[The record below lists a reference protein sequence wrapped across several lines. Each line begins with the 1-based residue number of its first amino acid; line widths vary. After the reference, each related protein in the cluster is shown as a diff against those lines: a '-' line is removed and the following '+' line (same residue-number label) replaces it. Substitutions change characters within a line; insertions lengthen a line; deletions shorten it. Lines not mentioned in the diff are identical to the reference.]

1 MKPYKID
8 KIGQQK
14 PTKEKKKSTLVN
26 TCRIASV
33 LVLLIPPPTIASL
46 DLPPSTNLVP
56 NAKTSED
63 YSYNLTVATEIISSI
78 AEKTVATEII
88 SSIVSIVSIVSIAPI
103 VEKIIPVEN
112 VQRDIFSQLE
122 SYSNLE
128 PNWDG
133 PDSVIPSRLDIDRV
147 INFVETI
154 PVIFPQPKAM
164 ISRNGDIELY
174 WDDSI
179 VYIDIQFEPDNMLSL
194 FSRNRSSGEERFFDT
209 VDIATIDSNWY
220 FDALDVLLN
229 SPESASV

>member
-1 MKPYKID
+1 MEAGGGGRRRCEVRVDDTAVPRTGAG
-8 KIGQQK
+8 IGAVGVQDDGARD
-14 PTKEKKKSTLVN
+14 E
-26 TCRIASV
+26 
-33 LVLLIPPPTIASL
+33 LLPDVS
-46 DLPPSTNLVP
+46 STNLVP

-63 YSYNLTVATEIISSI
+63 YSYNLTVATEIISPI

-88 SSIVSIVSIVSIAPI
+88 SSIVSIVSIAPI